1 MKISSHGSVLRI
13 SDLPALNASTAPA
26 LRDEARAALK
36 AENTMLDID
45 MSSTRFLDSS
55 GLGALIALQ
64 KTMSQRGG
72 TLRVVNPTATVEQI
86 MELTRLHRVLEI
98 VRE

>member
-1 MKISSHGSVLRI
+1 MRI

-26 LRDEARAALK
+26 LRDDARAGLK
-36 AENTMLDID
+36 SEHSTMDID

-64 KTMSQRGG
+64 KTMVQRGG
-72 TLRVVNPTATVEQI
+72 ALRVVNPSATVQQI